1 MNFFKDFNMVKMGPK
16 AVCCGILLDEGLGLG
31 QVVCCQGP
39 WNVDLQIPPG
49 QECSNGSLLCIR
61 RGHPGI
67 FNFDCGVRN
76 AGESFIPHFA

>member
-1 MNFFKDFNMVKMGPK
+1 MELWLLERFGNELQRVKEMDD
-16 AVCCGILLDEGLGLG
+16 ATGILLDEVRGLG

-67 FNFDCGVRN
+67 
-76 AGESFIPHFA
+76 